1 MKIPP
6 FQSGLDL
13 VLHDQPLLSLIVVN
27 LITIALALLQGWDLG
42 LTMFIYWAQSIF
54 IGIFTVISILDL
66 RISDAPEGELQRMF
80 SGSLSDAD
88 ARRFFPFYK
97 LIMAGFFALHY
108 GLFHWGYLGFI
119 VGFGFFHAGDLIGNS
134 GILLVL
140 TLFFFN
146 HLYSFLHYRRTEPLT
161 GPRVSALFFRPYAR
175 IIPMHLSII
184 AAGFVLLAF
193 MLLRLPDPTPIILV
207 IFLSIKTYMDAWMHV
222 NKHRQDVFLP
232 G

>member
-1 MKIPP
+1 MDP
-6 FQSGLDL
+6 
-13 VLHDQPLLSLIVVN
+13 VLHDFPLLSLIVVN

-80 SGSLSDAD
+80 SGSLSDAG
-88 ARRFFPFYK
+88 ARKFFPFYK
-97 LIMAGFFALHY
+97 LIMAGFFTLHY

-119 VGFGFFHAGDLIGNS
+119 VGFGFFHAGDLTENR

-140 TLFFFN
+140 TLFFVN
-146 HLYSFLHYRRTEPLT
+146 HLYSFLHYRRAEPLT

-193 MLLRLPDPTPIILV
+193 TLLRLPDPTPFILI
-207 IFLSIKTYMDAWMHV
+207 IFLSLKTYMDAWMHM